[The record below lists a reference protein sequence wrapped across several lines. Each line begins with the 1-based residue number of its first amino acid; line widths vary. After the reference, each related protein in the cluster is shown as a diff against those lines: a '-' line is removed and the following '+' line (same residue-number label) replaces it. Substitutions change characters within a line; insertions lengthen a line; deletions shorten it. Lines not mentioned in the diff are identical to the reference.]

1 MYYKKTV
8 KGSRAG
14 LLISTFQS
22 KDLHDVMEW
31 GTTKTACPGIKL
43 LRKEGEKKKERTPN
57 TRNSPYHRRGK
68 SHCTTG
74 EDKSI

>member
-43 LRKEGEKKKERTPN
+43 LRKEGEKKKERQ
-57 TRNSPYHRRGK
+57 NSKHEEFSLPQEG
-68 SHCTTG
+68 
-74 EDKSI
+74 